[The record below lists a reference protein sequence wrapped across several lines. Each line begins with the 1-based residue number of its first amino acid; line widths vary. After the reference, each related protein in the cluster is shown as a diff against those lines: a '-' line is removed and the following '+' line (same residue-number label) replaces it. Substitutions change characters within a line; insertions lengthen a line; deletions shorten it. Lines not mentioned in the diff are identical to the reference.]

1 MTHEELIAEAGRR
14 LADAAP
20 KARIVLFGSHAPGDA
35 DPESDLDFLVIEPD
49 VEDRHM
55 ESVRLRRAL
64 RGLGTPADVIVVRP
78 EHVDE
83 WAGVQGTIIH
93 EALRE
98 GRVVGCQQ
106 VPRGALRPLRL
117 SETR

>member
-1 MTHEELIAEAGRR
+1 MVCRRDMTRDELIAEAGRR

-20 KARIVLFGSHAPGDA
+20 NARIVLFGSHAGGDA
-35 DPESDLDFLVIEPD
+35 DPDSDLDLLVIEPD
-49 VEDRHM
+49 VENRHR

-64 RGLGTPADVIVVRP
+64 RGLGTAADVIVVGP

-98 GRVVGCQQ
+98 GRVLVG
-106 VPRGALRPLRL
+106 
-117 SETR
+117 S